1 MKKRK
6 SRITVTMVSKV
17 IRGIAI
23 ISLISIIVAVFASA
37 CAPSVKVS
45 ADYDRSVN
53 FSAYKTF
60 SMYELKATDN
70 VNKLNQDRIEKYI
83 RMEMSR
89 RGYVET
95 NINPDLKVN
104 GVTVLK
110 NKRGISASTS
120 YYGYGG
126 FYRPYGAWGVPVT
139 GYTSVSTYDYK
150 DGSLVIDVIDAKV
163 NKMIWTGSAVAEI
176 YNQPKNPEEAISTT
190 IAKIMTGYP
199 VGLVNTQTA
208 KN

>member
-1 MKKRK
+1 MKQNK
-6 SRITVTMVSKV
+6 SMITVAMVSKV

-45 ADYDRSVN
+45 ADYDRSIN

-60 SMYELKATDN
+60 SMYEMKADN
-70 VNKLNQDRIEKYI
+70 VNQLNQDRIEKYI
-83 RMEMSR
+83 RMEMSK
-89 RGYVET
+89 RGYVES
-95 NINPDLKVN
+95 NNNPDLKVN
-104 GVTVLK
+104 AITVLK
-110 NKRGISASTS
+110 NRRGISASTS

-126 FYRPYGAWGVPVT
+126 FYRPYGAWRAPVA

-150 DGSLVIDVIDAKV
+150 DGSLVIDVIDAKL

-176 YNQPKNPEEAISTT
+176 YNQPKNPEEAISSTV
-190 IAKIMTGYP
+190 AKIMSGYP
-199 VGLVNTQTA
+199 VNLINTQTA
-208 KN
+208 KK

>member
-1 MKKRK
+1 MKKRR
-6 SRITVTMVSKV
+6 SMITVTMVSKV

-23 ISLISIIVAVFASA
+23 ISLITIIVAVFASA

-60 SMYELKATDN
+60 AMYEVKASAN
-70 VNKLNQDRIEKYI
+70 INKLNQDRIEKYI
-83 RMEMSR
+83 RMEMSK
-89 RGYVET
+89 RGYVENNT
-95 NINPDLKVN
+95 NPDLKVN
-104 GVTVLK
+104 AVTVLK

-126 FYRPYGAWGVPVT
+126 FYRPYGVWGVPVT

-150 DGSLVIDVIDAKV
+150 DGSLVIDVIDAKA
-163 NKMIWTGSAVAEI
+163 NKMIWSGSAVVEI

-190 IAKIMTGYP
+190 IAKIMAGYP
-199 VGLVNTQTA
+199 IGLTNTQTA

>member
-1 MKKRK
+1 MKQNKK
-6 SRITVTMVSKV
+6 MTTVVMVSRV

-45 ADYDRSVN
+45 ADYNRSIN

-60 SMYELKATDN
+60 SMYEMKADN
-70 VNKLNQDRIEKYI
+70 VNQLNQERIEKYI
-83 RMEMSR
+83 RLEMSN
-89 RGYVET
+89 RGYVE
-95 NINPDLKVN
+95 NKVNPDLKVN
-104 GVTVLK
+104 AVTVLK
-110 NKRGISASTS
+110 NRRGISATTN
-120 YYGYGG
+120 YYGFGG
-126 FYRPYGAWGVPVT
+126 FYRPYGAWGVPVA

-163 NKMIWTGSAVAEI
+163 NKMVWTGSAVAEL
-176 YNQPKNPEEAISTT
+176 YKQPKNPEEAISTT
-190 IAKIMTGYP
+190 IAKIMGNYP
-199 VGLVNTQTA
+199 VGPINTQTA